1 MIRGVTACLALWCA
15 PAGAL
20 TLDFPVNAERQSE
33 TVSPLGSYPIPLGPW
48 AEGGLPTHL
57 AEGTVTRQAWR
68 IASPGLTTLQILD
81 PLRDQISAAG
91 FEILYACETQTCGG
105 FDFRFATE
113 VLAPPEMFVD
123 LSDFRY
129 LGARDGARYLSLIVS
144 RSAQAGFVQVT
155 SVTPPDGDGIATQAA
170 GAAITGLEPAA
181 LPPPEPAT
189 AAPAPVVPDYAEL
202 PADLGAQLESLGRV
216 VLSDLTFAVGSADLG
231 PGPFASLD
239 ALAAY
244 LAANPTRRVAL
255 VGHTDSLGSLDGNIA
270 LSKRR
275 AQSVLE
281 RMVVALGTDRAQL
294 EGEGMGYLAPI
305 ASNLTEEGREANRRV
320 EVIMLSLE

>member
-1 MIRGVTACLALWCA
+1 MIRSTAACLALWCG
-15 PAGAL
+15 PAAAL
-20 TLDFPVNAERQSE
+20 TLDFPANAERQSE
-33 TVSPLGSYPIPLGPW
+33 TVSPFSSYAMPVGPW
-48 AEGGLPTHL
+48 SDGVLPTVTAEGS
-57 AEGTVTRQAWR
+57 VNRQAWR

-81 PLRDQISAAG
+81 PLRGQIAAAG
-91 FEILYACETQTCGG
+91 FEIVYTCETETCGG

-113 VLAPPEMFVD
+113 VLTPPEMFVD
-123 LSDFRY
+123 LGDFRY

-155 SVTPPDGDGIATQAA
+155 SVTPTDGDKIETQAA
-170 GAAITGLEPAA
+170 DSVVVGLEV
-181 LPPPEPAT
+181 
-189 AAPAPVVPDYAEL
+189 AAPPVGSAPDAPAKVVPNYAEL

-231 PGPFASLD
+231 PGPFDSLD

-255 VGHTDSLGSLDGNIA
+255 VGHTDSLGSLQGNIA

-275 AQSVLE
+275 AESVLE

-305 ASNLTEEGREANRRV
+305 ATNLTEEGREANRRV